1 MTRASRLNRF
11 LLCPFSV
18 LAIPITLLACNS
30 ALAQNASTGL
40 VIEEVIVTA
49 QKREQRLSDVGT
61 AVTAFSA
68 DDIAEFGWSEPSDL
82 AGQTPNMNVNQ
93 VLGNSIPNV
102 SIRGIGLNDYAV
114 NNNPAVGVYLDEVYL
129 VSPAMLSFQLFDM
142 ERVEVLKGPQGTL
155 YGRNTTAGAVNF
167 VSKRPSNEVEG
178 DLRVSYGSFERT
190 EIQGGIGGPLGE
202 TVSGRVA
209 FRVDRQSDGHQDNR
223 FTGES
228 VGEVDRVA
236 WRGMLAFEP
245 SESFKMLGTWY
256 SGRDDSDTLLVKVD
270 NTYTTEDDAFFP
282 GDRFESGA
290 GPNTYMNVESDGGTL
305 RMNWDISDNIQLTSV
320 TGMIDF
326 SRKHLEDR
334 DGTGLSQLDGTFLN
348 EVEQFSQEVRLTAE
362 MEDLVVI
369 VGATLSEDEV
379 ETRDIFET
387 NDFFTSGVF
396 TFRAVGNEYRQE
408 TESNS
413 AFVDA
418 EWQMNPDWRLVAGVR
433 YTDEEKDF
441 FNAYTFI
448 YVDALPANG
457 GTEIG
462 VFAPVAEEYSVGD
475 LSGRLGLHYTGMEN
489 SLIYF
494 NLSKGFKSGNF
505 QGQLT
510 FTPSDLSPFDEENVI
525 AYEAGL
531 KSYLFDGRIQID
543 ASAFFYD
550 YKDMQIYGPLFTE
563 PIDPLFG
570 IDNVGDAEIVGA
582 EVAVRWPMNERL
594 DLRLGVGLLD
604 TEVTDSKLPVVEEGS
619 ELPNAPDVNFN
630 FRLDYSQPV
639 YASMDLKLSL
649 YGNYK
654 DEVSYDVVRAPQE
667 TIEDGYWLMN
677 MRGGIASDNGAGR
690 WEVYLWCENLFD
702 ETYRA
707 QVLNSTVGWGETWGM
722 PRTYGIGVSYSW

>member
-68 DDIAEFGWSEPSDL
+68 DDIAEFGWSEPGDL

-167 VSKRPSNEVEG
+167 VSKRPGNEVEG

-190 EIQGGIGGPLGE
+190 
-202 TVSGRVA
+202 
-209 FRVDRQSDGHQDNR
+209 
-223 FTGES
+223 
-228 VGEVDRVA
+228 
-236 WRGMLAFEP
+236 
-245 SESFKMLGTWY
+245 
-256 SGRDDSDTLLVKVD
+256 
-270 NTYTTEDDAFFP
+270 
-282 GDRFESGA
+282 
-290 GPNTYMNVESDGGTL
+290 SDGGTL